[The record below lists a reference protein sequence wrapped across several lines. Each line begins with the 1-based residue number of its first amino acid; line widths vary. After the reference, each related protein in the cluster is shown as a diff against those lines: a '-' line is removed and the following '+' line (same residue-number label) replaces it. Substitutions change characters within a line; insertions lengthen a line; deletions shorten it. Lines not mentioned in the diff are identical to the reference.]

1 MKIVTGNIKTNCQVE
16 NSFEQFFYLPQN
28 PYYPKDIT
36 LFDYLSLV
44 FFKNNWKWFLNT
56 EEKQKIS
63 KVLNQTD
70 LYDKKDLYL
79 ENLSGGEIQRANIAM
94 GLLTE
99 NKLFILD
106 EPSSNM
112 DLINKIKSLEM
123 LKKLTEQNIT
133 CVVIMHDLNLVL
145 NYGDYFIGLGYNNSI
160 ISEKKDKF
168 FTPEILKKLYGIDFE
183 IINNSGKMYVQIAD

>member
-1 MKIVTGNIKTNCQVE
+1 M
-16 NSFEQFFYLPQN
+16 
-28 PYYPKDIT
+28 
-36 LFDYLSLV
+36 FDYLSLV

-133 CVVIMHDLNLVL
+133 
-145 NYGDYFIGLGYNNSI
+145 
-160 ISEKKDKF
+160 
-168 FTPEILKKLYGIDFE
+168 
-183 IINNSGKMYVQIAD
+183 